1 MVAKGAC
8 STFSR
13 LFVKIKDIYFV
24 RCIICIN
31 FGVVIIKIISRM
43 TWIIILVVVVL
54 IVLWLVGM
62 YNNLVRLRNNRENA
76 FANIDVQLKQR
87 YDLVPQLVATVK
99 GYATHEQQTL
109 QRITDARTAAMGATT
124 INDKIAADNALTSAL
139 AGLKVQVEAY
149 PELKANQNFMQLQ
162 TEIADI
168 ENKLAAV
175 RRFFN
180 SATREL
186 NNAVQT
192 FPSNI
197 FANMFG
203 FHREPMFEV
212 PQADRATLDKA
223 PEIKF

>member
-1 MVAKGAC
+1 
-8 STFSR
+8 
-13 LFVKIKDIYFV
+13 
-24 RCIICIN
+24 
-31 FGVVIIKIISRM
+31 M